1 MVKYP
6 PADAVDAGDIGS
18 IPGSGRSP
26 GLIVLNRQSVHALV
40 EWCYLS
46 KDLRKQVRGSL
57 EKGIRS
63 PNKGF
68 CP

>member
-1 MVKYP
+1 MIKRYRREKQSRMRR
-6 PADAVDAGDIGS
+6 IRKS
-18 IPGSGRSP
+18 I
-26 GLIVLNRQSVHALV
+26 GLIVSNRWSVHALV

-46 KDLRKQVRGSL
+46 KDLRRQVRGSL

>member
-1 MVKYP
+1 MIKRYRREKQSRMRR
-6 PADAVDAGDIGS
+6 IRKS
-18 IPGSGRSP
+18 I

-68 CP
+68 CPGK